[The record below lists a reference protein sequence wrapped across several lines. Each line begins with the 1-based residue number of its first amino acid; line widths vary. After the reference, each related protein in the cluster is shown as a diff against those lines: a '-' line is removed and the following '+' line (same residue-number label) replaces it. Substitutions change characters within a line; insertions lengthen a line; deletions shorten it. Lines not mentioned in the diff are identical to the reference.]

1 MEQDQPPSGVQLDNS
16 RKHERS
22 TRSSTATRNTKESC
36 RSGPDVQL
44 YTPLSPTCSSGLLI
58 SDKSPKGCNLL
69 GGQGT
74 FGISGAGDTGK
85 GLPGP
90 APYWSVNSSYESIPI
105 SALPPKKRY
114 LRQLQLA
121 QQLEVSPP
129 AVPVAVPA
137 QVPLAGSNSGVSFG
151 QKSKQDNSLG
161 PINWR
166 STRWWNYRKRSSD
179 DADNAEKKDAANYQE
194 AGNSI
199 AGKRNRVEWG
209 YGLAKYEKG
218 KKQMSNSLPSDGD
231 NTNLGASSE
240 SMTATV
246 DCPAALPA
254 SSLGSNVQP
263 GDALN

>member
-1 MEQDQPPSGVQLDNS
+1 MEQDQTPSGDQHDNS

-22 TRSSTATRNTKESC
+22 TRSCTPTSNTKESC
-36 RSGPDVQL
+36 RSGGQELQL
-44 YTPLSPTCSSGLLI
+44 STPLSPTCSSGLLI
-58 SDKSPKGCNLL
+58 SEKSTKGRNLL

-74 FGISGAGDTGK
+74 SGISGGGDTGK

-121 QQLEVSPP
+121 QQPEVSPP

-137 QVPLAGSNSGVSFG
+137 QVPLAVSNSSASFG
-151 QKSKQDNSLG
+151 QKRQDNSLG

-166 STRWWNYRKRSSD
+166 STRWWNYRKKSSD
-179 DADNAEKKDAANYQE
+179 DADNIKKKDAANE

-209 YGLAKYEKG
+209 YGLAKYEKE
-218 KKQMSNSLPSDGD
+218 KKHMSNSLPLDGD
-231 NTNLGASSE
+231 NTNLGISSE

-254 SSLGSNVQP
+254 SSLRSNVQP